1 MHRACFTGHQP
12 EKLQQ
17 TETVIR
23 RMLERERLKATDS
36 GIRVFLSGMARG
48 VDIRAAQIVLRL
60 RSAGRDTKLI
70 CACLY
75 PGFERAWSRDWQR
88 QYRDVLA
95 AADLVKYICPEYSPA
110 CFRLRN
116 EWIVDHAALV
126 IAVFNGQPGG
136 TKNTVDYAERTGIPV
151 VRIAG

>member
-1 MHRACFTGHQP
+1 MHRACFTGHRP

-23 RMLERERLKATDS
+23 RMLEREILKAADS

-60 RSAGRDTKLI
+60 RSAGRDIKLI

-88 QYRDVLA
+88 QYRGRRDRTGRRRARIIRFRSFDIHCQTAHFSA
-95 AADLVKYICPEYSPA
+95 ALCPRS
-110 CFRLRN
+110 LRN
-116 EWIVDHAALV
+116 VYTQSQLRHASA
-126 IAVFNGQPGG
+126 
-136 TKNTVDYAERTGIPV
+136 
-151 VRIAG
+151 

>member
-1 MHRACFTGHQP
+1 MHRACFTGHRP

-23 RMLERERLKATDS
+23 RMLEREILKAADS

-60 RSAGRDTKLI
+60 RSAGRD
-70 CACLY
+70 
-75 PGFERAWSRDWQR
+75 WQR

-95 AADLVKYICPEYSPA
+95 AGATA
-110 CFRLRN
+110 Q
-116 EWIVDHAALV
+116 AA
-126 IAVFNGQPGG
+126 
-136 TKNTVDYAERTGIPV
+136 
-151 VRIAG
+151 AGRA